1 MEKNFVMKIWK
12 LNLKIKKKGI
22 KMKSSNLYEVTM
34 YLSLAVVATALV
46 QTVGVDQAL
55 ASANQITRKMTNI
68 KSNLLLVTQA
78 GAGIGTLI
86 GLIVWN
92 VGSPEIGKMI
102 VKSGA
107 LAIII
112 TFMFPSFES
121 FLKTLSGS

>member
-1 MEKNFVMKIWK
+1 MRVSNINKII
-12 LNLKIKKKGI
+12 LLLSIAVLGTVFFQSVGI
-22 KMKSSNLYEVTM
+22 ES
-34 YLSLAVVATALV
+34 AF
-46 QTVGVDQAL
+46 

-92 VGSPEIGKMI
+92 VGSPEVGKMI

-112 TFMFPSFES
+112 TFMFPAFES
-121 FLKTLSGS
+121 FLKTVSGS